1 MRYTK
6 VYFLPLP
13 QITRTLGIQEGEFGM
28 DYKDLPGAEY
38 IRFEKGDYIIQA
50 GEPAKYFYVLTTGSA
65 RRIKIG
71 ENGSEMIMFNYEKN
85 DIACAITAYYNIL
98 PVSSIIAVTTT
109 YAWRIPRDIFLQ
121 EMEKDTKLMKHMLDQ
136 LAKEYLDVVLRFR
149 LVREGKSSD
158 ILCNTLLSLAYRD
171 ESNTLRVDKIYTNT
185 RLAKYLGIHAV
196 TATRIINQLQKEN
209 IIVRTKQG
217 LQIIDEAQLRRY
229 AEGLDSLKYQ

>member
-1 MRYTK
+1 
-6 VYFLPLP
+6 
-13 QITRTLGIQEGEFGM
+13 M

-38 IRFEKGDYIIQA
+38 IRFEKGDYIIRA

-85 DIACAITAYYNIL
+85 DIACAITAYYNLI
-98 PVSSIIAVTTT
+98 PASSIVTNTTT
-109 YAWRIPRDIFLQ
+109 CTWRIPREIFLY
-121 EMEKDTKLMKHMLDQ
+121 EMDNNPKLLKHMFDQ
-136 LAKEYLDVVLRFR
+136 IVKEYLDVVLRFR
-149 LVREGKSSD
+149 LIREGKSSD
-158 ILCNTLLSLAYRD
+158 ILCSTLLSLAFKD
-171 ESNTLRVDKIYTNT
+171 EDENLRIDKSYTNT